1 MPEAGHYHCSIDGVG
16 RGKGASVMHKA
27 AYRSGERLF
36 DQRSGQ
42 WTADYRK
49 RLRSVIDKFIVT
61 QEGAAAWRCNRQ
73 RLWNAAEAAEAR
85 SNGRI
90 ATELELGLPHEL
102 DQAQRKKLLLDFLA
116 PIITRHGIAAD
127 VAIHTAHDD
136 RNIHAHV
143 LLTHRALGAD
153 GFGEIANAR
162 TIRKKIKGQ
171 VKLIGIAG
179 IAATPADVEAIRKAW
194 ADAVNRAYVLAG
206 LKVRVDHRSFD
217 RRGIEDVPGIHLG
230 PKASAMER
238 RQPGSSDRGD
248 INRGIELHNAHRRKL
263 RQLRAEGR
271 RLMQRQAQA
280 SAPRG
285 GEIQIARPPAALRAR
300 EFSPRPEI
308 AVEARQAPKRP
319 AGEMY
324 PGLRRRPSAAS
335 RAGGEADFRDG

>member
-1 MPEAGHYHCSIDGVG
+1 MPEAGHYHCSVGGVG
-16 RGKGASVMHKA
+16 RGKGAGVMHKA

-36 DQRSGQ
+36 DERSGE

-49 RLRSVIDKFIVT
+49 RRRSVIDKFIVT
-61 QEGAAAWRCNRQ
+61 QGDAAAWRCNRQ

-85 SNGRI
+85 RNGRI

-102 DQAQRKKLLLDFLA
+102 APAQRKKLLLDFLA
-116 PIITRHGIAAD
+116 PIIARHGVAAD
-127 VAIHTAHDD
+127 VVIHTAHDD

-143 LLTHRALGAD
+143 LLTHRELGAG

-162 TIRKKIKGQ
+162 TITKKIKGRE
-171 VKLIGIAG
+171 KLIGIAG
-179 IAATPADVEAIRKAW
+179 VVATPADVEAIRKAW
-194 ADAVNRAYVLAG
+194 ADAVNGAYAMAG
-206 LKVRVDHRSFD
+206 LNIRVDHRSFD

-248 INRGIELHNAHRRKL
+248 INRKIELHNAHRRKL

-271 RLMQRQAQA
+271 RLMQRQVQA

-285 GEIQIARPPAALRAR
+285 GEIQIARPPAASRAR
-300 EFSPRPEI
+300 EFFLRLEI
-308 AVEARQAPKRP
+308 ASEARQAPKRP
-319 AGEMY
+319 EHADV
-324 PGLRRRPSAAS
+324 PRRPSTPIS
-335 RAGGEADFRDG
+335 GFPRGP